1 MPGLS
6 FLRLP
11 QGYALMVNQGEGQ
24 ARVVQLIQ
32 AALDDGAGS
41 GLRGLYPEE
50 AGGGALLGV
59 NERGAAFA
67 LLSLSDDARLA
78 RLVLAALASAT
89 AGGGLERA
97 VAGSLE
103 GLPPFVL
110 AGVEPVQAPLSLAW
124 DGQTLQRRL
133 HPDGACQLWVG
144 DDAETLRARQDFAA
158 LTVRLDGLDAAQV
171 LAAQEGYHGA
181 LPWGRHSQVL
191 LMPRQILLRYMDA
204 PAQAAG
210 LEPQVAWLVRGDG

>member
-11 QGYALMVNQGEGQ
+11 QGYALMVNLGGGR
-24 ARVVQLIQ
+24 ARVAQLIQ

-41 GLRGLYPEE
+41 GLRALYPEE
-50 AGGGALLGV
+50 AGGGALVGV

-67 LLSLSDDARLA
+67 LLSHSDDARLA
-78 RLVLAALASAT
+78 RLVPAALASAT

-97 VAGSLE
+97 VAGGLE

-133 HPDGACQLWVG
+133 YPDDACQLWVG
-144 DDAETLRARQDFAA
+144 DDAETVRARQDFAA
-158 LTVRLDGLDAAQV
+158 LMARLEGLDSAQV
-171 LAAQEGYHGA
+171 LVAQEGYHGA

-210 LEPQVAWLVRGDG
+210 LEPQAAWLVRGDG